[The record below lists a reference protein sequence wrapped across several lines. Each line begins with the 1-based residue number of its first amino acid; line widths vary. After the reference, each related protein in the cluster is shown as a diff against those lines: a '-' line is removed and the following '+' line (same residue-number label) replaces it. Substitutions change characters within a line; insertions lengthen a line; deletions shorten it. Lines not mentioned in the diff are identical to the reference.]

1 MRRQVVV
8 VWALVSSALMLVGAF
23 GPWVTALGI
32 VSIAGTDFEKHGWYL
47 AALALLG
54 AAVAW
59 FRRFDFSG
67 GGTAIAI
74 GLAGAALSFHDRH
87 RLDSALSQAG
97 AIGHALVHVGWGLDA
112 ALVGSISLALSGVG
126 WFVTDVEDAPVGRT
140 EVAAALNVPTIPA
153 GWYRDPN
160 DESLLRYWN
169 GFGWTTQTAKP
180 AS

>member
-8 VWALVSSALMLVGAF
+8 IWALVSSALILVGAF
-23 GPWVTALGI
+23 GPWVTALGVI
-32 VSIAGTDFEKHGWYL
+32 SVSGTDFDKHGWYM

-59 FRRFDFSG
+59 VRRLDVAG
-67 GGTAIAI
+67 GGTAIVI
-74 GLAGAALSFHDRH
+74 GLAGIGLSLHDHH

-97 AIGHALVHVGWGLDA
+97 PIGHEIVHVGWGLNA
-112 ALVGSISLALSGVG
+112 ALVGSISLVLAGFG
-126 WFVTDVEDAPVGRT
+126 WFVSDVEDAPAVRSEPT
-140 EVAAALNVPTIPA
+140 APNVPTIPA

-160 DESLLRYWN
+160 DDALLRYWN